1 MNKKKII
8 ASLVVAAIVA
18 CGISYYTYVT
28 AKASTITEN
37 IMLPTNTPSNSDSSN
52 SFNTK
57 HTVSTSDN
65 SSNNSNINKI
75 SSSTSAKNNNN
86 SNANTQSTISTSDN
100 SSNNSNI
107 NKILSST
114 SAKNN
119 NNSNTNTQNTISTSD
134 NSSNNITSSSNI
146 NNPKITIVN
155 KYAYVVNCDN
165 PLAIFKSPCDTS
177 DILISVSGNKKVYV
191 YNKLPNGW
199 ACVEYHGVKGYMI
212 VAELIFL

>member
-1 MNKKKII
+1 
-8 ASLVVAAIVA
+8 
-18 CGISYYTYVT
+18 
-28 AKASTITEN
+28 
-37 IMLPTNTPSNSDSSN
+37 MLPTNTPSNVDSSN

-65 SSNNSNINKI
+65 SSNN
-75 SSSTSAKNNNN
+75 
-86 SNANTQSTISTSDN
+86 
-100 SSNNSNI
+100 
-107 NKILSST
+107 
-114 SAKNN
+114 
-119 NNSNTNTQNTISTSD
+119 
-134 NSSNNITSSSNI
+134 ITSLSNI
-146 NNPKITIVN
+146 NNPKLTIVN

-165 PLAIFKSPCDTS
+165 SLVIFKSPCDIS

>member
-1 MNKKKII
+1 
-8 ASLVVAAIVA
+8 
-18 CGISYYTYVT
+18 
-28 AKASTITEN
+28 
-37 IMLPTNTPSNSDSSN
+37 MLPTNTPSNSDSSN

-57 HTVSTSDN
+57 HIV
-65 SSNNSNINKI
+65 
-75 SSSTSAKNNNN
+75 
-86 SNANTQSTISTSDN
+86 
-100 SSNNSNI
+100 
-107 NKILSST
+107 
-114 SAKNN
+114 
-119 NNSNTNTQNTISTSD
+119 STSD

-165 PLAIFKSPCDTS
+165 SLVIFKSPCDIS

>member
-1 MNKKKII
+1 
-8 ASLVVAAIVA
+8 
-18 CGISYYTYVT
+18 
-28 AKASTITEN
+28 
-37 IMLPTNTPSNSDSSN
+37 MLPTNTPSNSDSSN

-65 SSNNSNINKI
+65 
-75 SSSTSAKNNNN
+75 
-86 SNANTQSTISTSDN
+86 
-100 SSNNSNI
+100 
-107 NKILSST
+107 L
-114 SAKNN
+114 
-119 NNSNTNTQNTISTSD
+119 
-134 NSSNNITSSSNI
+134 SNNITSSSNI

-199 ACVEYHGVKGYMI
+199 AYVEYHGVKGYMI
-212 VAELIFL
+212 IAELIFL

>member
-28 AKASTITEN
+28 AEASTITEN

-57 HTVSTSDN
+57 HIVSTSDN

-86 SNANTQSTISTSDN
+86 SNTNTQS
-100 SSNNSNI
+100 
-107 NKILSST
+107 
-114 SAKNN
+114 
-119 NNSNTNTQNTISTSD
+119 TISTSD

-199 ACVEYHGVKGYMI
+199 AYVEYHGVKGYMI
-212 VAELIFL
+212 IAELIFL